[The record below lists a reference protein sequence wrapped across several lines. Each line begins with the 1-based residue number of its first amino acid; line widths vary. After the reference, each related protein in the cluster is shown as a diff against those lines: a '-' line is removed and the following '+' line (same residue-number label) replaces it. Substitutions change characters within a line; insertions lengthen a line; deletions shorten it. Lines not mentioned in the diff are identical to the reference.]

1 MCFCTRRRSVRS
13 SANSHEPAAKIPSNT
28 ITNVA
33 IQLLSICQTPFFLFP
48 QTRSDVLLR
57 GLPVHAT
64 ARSRVAV
71 LDSHSKHLARLAT
84 FALTK
89 PLSVSLA
96 VSDLVLD
103 LPKHVKQ
110 RVFWWDWSV
119 LFWWANA
126 FHLHS
131 FALNNCPPSRS
142 ASSFSQRSGFRLISS
157 ALLR

>member
-1 MCFCTRRRSVRS
+1 M
-13 SANSHEPAAKIPSNT
+13 NT
-28 ITNVA
+28 THLV
-33 IQLLSICQTPFFLFP
+33 SICQNPFLLFL
-48 QTRSDVLLR
+48 QARSDVLFR
-57 GLPVHAT
+57 GFPVHTT

-71 LDSHSKHLARLAT
+71 LDSHSKHFARLAA
-84 FALTK
+84 FALAE

-103 LPKHVKQ
+103 LPEHIEQ
-110 RVFWWDWSV
+110 RVFWRDWAV

-142 ASSFSQRSGFRLISS
+142 ASSFSQRSELRLISS
-157 ALLR
+157 ARFR